1 MGRIIRAYNSS
12 HLGDQIFNCILFY
25 KIAPYLE
32 QNDIQIHYACY
43 DKYHDQVAEFIMTNK
58 VKLLPYSDDIE
69 KECGY
74 HLWMGVKNGFQHNIH
89 SDNFEIDTTLLAVHN
104 EFLQK
109 IDIPIHLDPPMM
121 YTDPDLLVRADRLQ
135 RNYGNRYQNVDILI
149 LNSQPISN
157 QLDYDENA
165 WAQYIIKMQ
174 QQYKVVCTTNLPNQP
189 SDVVCT
195 MDDKLTAKDIAAL
208 STTVDYVVGVNSGLV
223 PGMLNSYTLEHVKN
237 FYYFDKQNKYVGF
250 PKFQR
255 KIEIKDFDLFAGKEL
270 ESFVSYNNNNNS
282 ATTFPVLFLCLLIVV
297 GFVLLLI
304 FITKYRPLVK
314 RRRR

>member
-25 KIAPYLE
+25 RIAPYLE

-43 DKYHDQVAEFIMTNK
+43 DKYHDQVAEFIMTNHI
-58 VKLLPYSDDIE
+58 KLLPYSDDIE

-74 HLWMGVKNGFQHNIH
+74 HLWMGVNNGFQHNIH

-104 EFLQK
+104 EFLEK
-109 IDIPIHLDPPMM
+109 VNIPIHFDPPMM
-121 YTDPDLLVRADRLQ
+121 YTDPDLLVRANRLQ
-135 RNYGNRYQNVDILI
+135 REYGNRYQNVDILI

-165 WAQYIIKMQ
+165 WAQFIIDMQ

-208 STTVDYVVGVNSGLV
+208 STMVDYVVGVNSGLV
-223 PGMLNSYTLEHVKN
+223 PGMFNSYTLEHVKK
-237 FYYFDKQNKYVGF
+237 FYYFDRQNKYVGF
-250 PKFQR
+250 PNFER
-255 KIEIKDFDLFAGKEL
+255 KTQIKDFDISVFSTKEV
-270 ESFVSYNNNNNS
+270 ESFVNNNNH
-282 ATTFPVLFLCLLIVV
+282 ATIFPSLFLCVLIVL
-297 GFVLLLI
+297 GFVLLWI
-304 FITKYRPLVK
+304 FTTKYRPLVK